1 MSSRWYLIVVVDAW
15 LHWDQRIVPLGYI
28 LVEPISE
35 ILRVTSTILFLS
47 GTFRV
52 VWKEVN
58 RGERKGW
65 RIAGKV
71 ASFFS
76 VLPSLFYIILY
87 IALAACWLRM
97 TSLNTIGDI
106 ASRKIQFQIA
116 MSAIF
121 VGYAT
126 VSAAA
131 ATVTW
136 CIRKK
141 SQRGYVIAV
150 GFPSSAKNALSSS
163 QAN

>member
-1 MSSRWYLIVVVDAW
+1 M
-15 LHWDQRIVPLGYI
+15 HWDGWVVPFGYI
-28 LVEPISE
+28 LLAPISE
-35 ILRVTSTILFLS
+35 IFRVASTILFLS

-58 RGERKGW
+58 KGERKAW
-65 RIAGKV
+65 RIAGKI

-76 VLPSLFYIILY
+76 VLPTLFYIILY

-97 TSLNTIGDI
+97 TSLNTIADI

-121 VGYAT
+121 AGYAL
-126 VSAAA
+126 VSATA

-136 CIRKK
+136 CIRKR
-141 SQRGYVIAV
+141 SQRGYVITV
-150 GFPSSAKNALSSS
+150 SFLTLTPTSVSLTLG
-163 QAN
+163 